1 MAGNE
6 QLTFALRAINQAS
19 SVLKEVQSDLGGLG
33 DAAERSGQQ
42 VGAFDRKLALLSLGA
57 TAGLAGLGGAA
68 VKLAMDFESSLSQVG
83 AIAQATQSEL
93 GGLGDAAKR
102 IGADTAFSA
111 RQAVQ
116 AMSELAAGG
125 TAATDII
132 GGAADA
138 AVALAAAGGTS
149 LPAAA
154 RTASTAMSVWGLST
168 SQLTDV
174 VNRLAGAANSSR
186 FGVDDMS
193 QAIAMGGAAAATA
206 GVDFA
211 DFAATIAATANAFS
225 SGSDAGTSFKTF
237 ITALPGNSEQ
247 AKAAIEELGLAFYD
261 AAGNLKDMPAI
272 VQELHDKLGGL
283 SEQEQTVALKVIFG
297 NDAFRTAASLMRMT
311 GDEYQALSDKMGAT
325 DAAGIAAQRMN
336 NLKGD
341 VEALKGSLE
350 TLGIAVGSQVL
361 PALSTMAQGAAEA
374 VNHFQQLPQSTQNL
388 SMALT
393 AVAAATPA
401 VVAGVRSASEAIAE
415 MRDNG
420 VTSGMKVAALA
431 TGIAGL
437 GIAADLV
444 LQKTSGHGLV
454 EWIFGDPRLA
464 DATAEAL
471 ERIQMALKYLGPDA
485 DRVAIAMQ
493 EVLKARPSEMSLIEH
508 HWASQGVLVRDLAG
522 AIDAMVQSLGGTNAK
537 YSELSAARA
546 ALTAEEQVYFDKLVN
561 WTAQQEAMKEA
572 AKASAIA
579 ANEALEAY
587 RQADDEVFAAA
598 QGTKTFS
605 IATGEAAKS
614 ADELKASLD
623 RLIGSFADT
632 NPQAIALRTETAFLK
647 EELGDLKGKGD
658 ALTESE
664 RARVAV
670 LEAWIE
676 KNTALSASL
685 QENQDAIEG
694 ARQGLEKYL
703 GAGTLDA
710 FLSSMNAAGR
720 GFEDQIDALRL
731 VSSAYQAFFEGDMPR
746 AATILDSVK
755 AKLSAPEW
763 ASIAGKVGKD
773 MGAALGAGLSA
784 SQPIVDAEAEAL
796 GAMAAAGLSSG
807 ENLSAARRSGED
819 IADAGAEGVTAAEP
833 RLTAAAKAAMTFAG
847 EAMAMEA
854 RLLGRRAGEDGASGA
869 AEGFGGGASTG
880 KLAAAARAAAN
891 ALLQSF
897 KDALGIKSPSIV
909 MRDLV
914 GGPIIEGLAL
924 GMMQRMPAVDE
935 AVAAS
940 VNRMLAGYAS
950 TLPTMASLGAA
961 LTAGGGGRTFS
972 GAGGWTPTVGGVVP
986 PGAVG
991 DVPRSWTGGIP
1002 SNVTNPR
1009 QWFRANNPAYAF
1021 APDYVVDAILGQMR
1035 GNPAGAPIGI
1045 TQDGAEL
1052 GYAPGKTFANGL
1064 WGTANLDVA
1073 RESLHLLTWEGVQRI
1088 SNNVQGNDGQIPV
1101 SQYDL
1106 LAKLSTEFGMDIID
1120 LHHRLGQQ
1128 TNKLGRVPSFEEF
1141 REWLRTLPRRNS
1153 PRYSDLQGILDSA
1166 RAGGTGA
1173 LGEDA
1178 AWSIIQDWIDNPFI
1192 NDRSLP
1198 TNGYNGVQGFQ
1209 PWDGAGLGG
1218 GGVSVPGWA
1227 IQAMDPRSGIRL
1239 PGMINGGNPSGD
1251 GFVQYV
1257 VTNSFEFHFD
1267 GYLGDKD
1274 ELADAITEVLDKKFA
1289 A

>member
-174 VNRLAGAANSSR
+174 VNRLAGAANTSR

-193 QAIAMGGAAAATA
+193 QAIATGGAAAATA

-247 AKAAIEELGLAFYD
+247 AKAAIEDLGLAFYD

-325 DAAGIAAQRMN
+325 SAADIAAQRMN

-493 EVLKARPSEMSLIEH
+493 EVLKARPSEMSLMER

-522 AIDAMVQSLGGTNAK
+522 AIDAMVKSLGGTSAK

-587 RQADDEVFAAA
+587 RQADDEAFAAA

-605 IATGEAAKS
+605 LATGEAAKS

-647 EELGDLKGKGD
+647 EELGDLKEKGD

-703 GAGTLDA
+703 SAGTLDA
-710 FLSSMNAAGR
+710 FLTSMNAAGR

-746 AATILDSVK
+746 AAAILDTVK
-755 AKLSAPEW
+755 SKLSDPEW

-819 IADAGAEGVTAAEP
+819 IADAGAEGVTSGGP
-833 RLTAAAKAAMTFAG
+833 GLTSAAKAIMTFAG

-854 RLLGRRAGEDGASGA
+854 RILGRRAGEDGASGA

-940 VNRMLAGYAS
+940 VGRMLAGYAS

-961 LTAGGGGRTFS
+961 LTAGGGHTFS
-972 GAGGWTPTVGGVVP
+972 GAAGRSPAV
-986 PGAVG
+986 GAVE
-991 DVPRSWTGGIP
+991 
-1002 SNVTNPR
+1002 
-1009 QWFRANNPAYAF
+1009 
-1021 APDYVVDAILGQMR
+1021 LGQMR
-1035 GNPAGAPIGI
+1035 GNPAGAAVGI

-1227 IQAMDPRSGIRL
+1227 IEAMDPRSGIRL

>member
-83 AIAQATQSEL
+83 AIAQATQTEI

-193 QAIAMGGAAAATA
+193 QAIATGGAAAATA

-420 VTSGMKVAALA
+420 VTAGMKVAALA

-485 DRVAIAMQ
+485 DRVAVAMQ
-493 EVLKARPSEMSLIEH
+493 EVLKARPSEMSLIER

-522 AIDAMVQSLGGTNAK
+522 AIDAMVQSLGGTSAK

-587 RQADDEVFAAA
+587 RQADDEAFAAA
-598 QGTKTFS
+598 RGTKTFS

-623 RLIGSFADT
+623 KLIGSFADT

-647 EELGDLKGKGD
+647 EELGDLKEKGD

-703 GAGTLDA
+703 SAGTLDA
-710 FLSSMNAAGR
+710 FLTSMNAAGR

-731 VSSAYQAFFEGDMPR
+731 VSAAYQAFFEGDMPR
-746 AATILDSVK
+746 AAAILDSVK
-755 AKLSAPEW
+755 AKLSDPEW

-819 IADAGAEGVTAAEP
+819 IADAGAEGVTAGEP

-869 AEGFGGGASTG
+869 AEGFGGGASTSR
-880 KLAAAARAAAN
+880 LAAAARAAAN

-950 TLPTMASLGAA
+950 TLPAMASLGAA

-972 GAGGWTPTVGGVVP
+972 GAGGWTPTVGGVVS

-1021 APDYVVDAILGQMR
+1021 APDYVIDAILAKLPGGATAI
-1035 GNPAGAPIGI
+1035 GN
-1045 TQDGAEL
+1045 TQDGTDL
-1052 GYAPGKTFANGL
+1052 GYAPGKSFNPAGGN
-1064 WGTANLDVA
+1064 WVTASTENATNYL
-1073 RESLHLLTWEGVQRI
+1073 RTLTWEGVQ
-1088 SNNVQGNDGQIPV
+1088 SNSMNVQQNDGSLPV
-1101 SQYDL
+1101 SQYDQ
-1106 LAKLSTEFGMDIID
+1106 LAKLSAEFGIPILD
-1120 LHHRLGQQ
+1120 LHHRLGQR
-1128 TNKLGRVPSFEEF
+1128 TNALGRVPTFEEF
-1141 REWLRTLPRRNS
+1141 RAWLRTLPRRNS
-1153 PRYSDLQGILDSA
+1153 PKYGDLQGILDAA
-1166 RAGGTGA
+1166 RAGGQGA
-1173 LGEDA
+1173 LGVDA
-1178 AWSIIQDWIDNPFI
+1178 AWSVINDWIDNPFI
-1192 NDRSLP
+1192 NDSSLP
-1198 TNGYNGVQGFQ
+1198 ANGYNGMQGFQ

-1218 GGVSVPGWA
+1218 GGISMPGWA
-1227 IQAMDPRSGIRL
+1227 IEAMDPRSGIRF

>member
-174 VNRLAGAANSSR
+174 VNRLAGAANTSR

-193 QAIAMGGAAAATA
+193 QAIATGGAAAATA

-247 AKAAIEELGLAFYD
+247 AKAAIEDLGLAFYD

-336 NLKGD
+336 NLKGG

-361 PALSTMAQGAAEA
+361 PALSTMALGAAEA

-522 AIDAMVQSLGGTNAK
+522 AIDAMVQSLGGTSAK

-587 RQADDEVFAAA
+587 RQADDEAFAAA

-647 EELGDLKGKGD
+647 EELGDLKEKGD

-703 GAGTLDA
+703 SAGTLDA

-746 AATILDSVK
+746 AAAILDSVK
-755 AKLSAPEW
+755 AKLSDPEW

-796 GAMAAAGLSSG
+796 GAMAAAGLGSG

-819 IADAGAEGVTAAEP
+819 IADAGAEGVTAGEP

-869 AEGFGGGASTG
+869 AEGFGGGASTSR
-880 KLAAAARAAAN
+880 LAAAARAAAN

-897 KDALGIKSPSIV
+897 KDALGIKSPSVV

-961 LTAGGGGRTFS
+961 LSAGGGRTFRS
-972 GAGGWTPTVGGVVP
+972 AAGWSPAVGG
-986 PGAVG
+986 AVE
-991 DVPRSWTGGIP
+991 
-1002 SNVTNPR
+1002 
-1009 QWFRANNPAYAF
+1009 
-1021 APDYVVDAILGQMR
+1021 LGQMR
-1035 GNPAGAPIGI
+1035 GNPAAAPIGI

-1106 LAKLSTEFGMDIID
+1106 LAQLSSEFGMDIID

-1128 TNKLGRVPSFEEF
+1128 TNKLGRVPTFEEF
-1141 REWLRTLPRRNS
+1141 RAWLRTLPRRNS
-1153 PRYSDLQGILDSA
+1153 PRYSDLQNILDSA

-1227 IQAMDPRSGIRL
+1227 IEAMDPRSGIRL